1 MVPLLTSFRKL
12 PQHVAHGTSLAIV
25 IFVGSAGLAGYWL
38 NDNVDWGLALWLAV
52 GSVGGAY
59 FGAAAMTRIP
69 ERWLRL
75 LFGVFLLSVAA
86 RMFVT

>member
-1 MVPLLTSFRKL
+1 MIPLLTSFLKL
-12 PQHVAHGTSLAIV
+12 PQHVAHGTSLAIIV
-25 IFVGSAGLAGYWL
+25 FVGAAGLTGYWL
-38 NDNVDWGLALWLAV
+38 NDNVDWRLALWLAV

-75 LFGVFLLSVAA
+75 LFGVFLLSVAI

>member
-1 MVPLLTSFRKL
+1 MIPLLTSLLKL
-12 PQHVAHGTSLAIV
+12 PQHVAHGTSLAIIV
-25 IFVGSAGLAGYWL
+25 FVGAAGLTGYWL
-38 NDNVDWGLALWLAV
+38 NDNVDWRLALWLAV

-59 FGAAAMTRIP
+59 FGATTMTRIP

-75 LFGVFLLSVAA
+75 LFGVFLLSVAI